1 MEVTIMSKGLFGGLF
16 DFDHDG
22 KINAFERAAEFQ
34 FFNDVVMAAED
45 EDAFHISFLLKVQR
59 MSNSTEIRESISF
72 ATEQLT
78 SIEE

>member
-1 MEVTIMSKGLFGGLF
+1 MSKGLFGGLF